1 MILPSTHLC
10 WQLVVVLGYMFSS
23 IVHLA
28 FQQLASI
35 STLTILILT
44 SHCILLIRC
53 SSQSLLPPFLPWRW
67 THQRRFC
74 LPLFYTQLSLVLPL
88 PAQRFYLRC
97 SWRRIL
103 RSPCWRIGFI
113 PHRLGL
119 TMQLGFLV
127 VKIYMSQ
134 ASLFAIYVCIGLEL

>member
-1 MILPSTHLC
+1 MILPLTHLFSS
-10 WQLVVVLGYMFSS
+10 LVVVLGYMFSS
-23 IVHLA
+23 AVHLA

-35 STLTILILT
+35 STLTVLMLT
-44 SHCILLIRC
+44 SHCILLICR

-67 THQRRFC
+67 THQRRVR

-88 PAQRFYLRC
+88 PARLFYLRC

-103 RSPCWRIGFI
+103 RSLCWRTGFI